1 MLVAQII
8 KTLFEIALMGAFGFS
23 LIYFVITM
31 FSLTISKLSNPFS
44 PILSEDLC
52 PKVTIQIPTY
62 NETAALNCAEKCVH
76 FNYPKN
82 KLQIIIGDDSDKSDV
97 SKLIDD
103 FIIKYPDVLVSRR
116 GSNKGFKPG
125 NLNAMLNMSTGDY
138 ILILDSDFLPNN
150 DFLLKLVQPVIKN
163 PNLSG
168 VQAGWKIIN
177 VQKNFSTIMGGGIVN
192 VVHSILL
199 PFMHK
204 FTNHSILCGSG
215 ELVKKSDL
223 IDLNG
228 WTEGSLTEDVDY
240 SLRLIAAGKRIEYL
254 GQLKISCEVPYTAMD
269 LFRQQMRWAYGVVS
283 AFLNHNKKLLKS
295 RLTKRRVK
303 IATFLFSI
311 GYLMI
316 GLLLFTFFFGCL
328 NMLCGAFGINPSE
341 SPTSSYTVG
350 SFVYDSTVNLFLTGG
365 MLLSSIVA
373 AFINGFGLKGSLKLF
388 FATISIG
395 FVCMFFV
402 GKGIFNACFGLPMQW
417 FMLKKMGNQRRV

>member
-31 FSLTISKLSNPFS
+31 FSLTISKFSNPFS
-44 PILSEDLC
+44 PVQSEDLC
-52 PKVTIQIPTY
+52 PKITIQIPTY
-62 NETAALNCAEKCVH
+62 NEVAALNCAEKCLA

-82 KLQIIIGDDSDKSDV
+82 KIQIIIGDDSDKKDV
-97 SKLIDD
+97 SNLIDD
-103 FIIKYPDVLVSRR
+103 FAIKYPDILISRR
-116 GSNKGFKPG
+116 GTNKGFKPG
-125 NLNAMLNMSTGDY
+125 NLNAMLKISTGDY
-138 ILILDSDFLPNN
+138 ILILDSDFLPEN
-150 DFLLKLVQPVIKN
+150 DFLLKIVQPVIKY
-163 PNLSG
+163 PDLSG

-177 VQKNFSTIMGGGIVN
+177 VQKNFSTILGGGIVN

-204 FTNHSILCGSG
+204 LTNHSILCGSG

-223 IDLNG
+223 VALGG

-254 GQLKISCEVPYTAMD
+254 GQLKVSCETPYTPID
-269 LFRQQMRWAYGVVS
+269 LFRQQMRWAYGVVR

-295 RLTKRRVK
+295 RLAKRRVK
-303 IATFLFSI
+303 AATFLFSI

-328 NMLCGAFGINPSE
+328 NMLCGVFGIDPSNM
-341 SPTSSYTVG
+341 PTSTYTVG
-350 SFVYDSTVNLFLTGG
+350 NFVYDSTVNLLLTGG

-373 AFINGFGLKGSLKLF
+373 AFINGFGLKGSAKLF

-395 FVCMFFV
+395 FICMFFV
-402 GKGIFNACFGLPMQW
+402 GKGIFNACFGLPMHW
-417 FMLKKMGNQRRV
+417 FMLKKMGNQRGV